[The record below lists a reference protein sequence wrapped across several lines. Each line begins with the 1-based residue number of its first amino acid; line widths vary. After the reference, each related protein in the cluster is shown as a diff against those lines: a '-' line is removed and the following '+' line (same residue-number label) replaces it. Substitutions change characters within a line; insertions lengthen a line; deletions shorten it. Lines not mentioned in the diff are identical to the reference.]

1 MFEYGF
7 GTCKATKKKTRS
19 GVEVI
24 TENTL
29 NHKRTIFKA
38 KYMISS
44 IPTNQYVHVEFTPEL
59 PAFKR
64 NVFKSM
70 QMGNLIKFIVTYK
83 QSFWRNN
90 GFSGEVVSDGSIV
103 TKGSKG
109 FPTIGPVNLVY
120 DGTTLDGEPA
130 LVGFIGGRTAV
141 EWLDQSSELRKKEI
155 LICLVRFFGED
166 ANDYID
172 FYEKSWSEEKFSGGC
187 PTASVCTNGVMK
199 DYVRA
204 TREPFHNVHFCG
216 AESATRWQGYIDGA
230 AESGIRAANEVLFQL
245 NRHFD
250 MSIKFDLEKTY
261 YFQSEEA
268 KENKLASENGF
279 SLFDFCFGLFFSA
292 LMLLMVLG
300 YSYVFLSLES

>member
-1 MFEYGF
+1 
-7 GTCKATKKKTRS
+7 
-19 GVEVI
+19 
-24 TENTL
+24 
-29 NHKRTIFKA
+29 
-38 KYMISS
+38 
-44 IPTNQYVHVEFTPEL
+44 
-59 PAFKR
+59 
-64 NVFKSM
+64 
-70 QMGNLIKFIVTYK
+70 
-83 QSFWRNN
+83 
-90 GFSGEVVSDGSIV
+90 
-103 TKGSKG
+103 
-109 FPTIGPVNLVY
+109 
-120 DGTTLDGEPA
+120 
-130 LVGFIGGRTAV
+130 
-141 EWLDQSSELRKKEI
+141 
-155 LICLVRFFGED
+155 
-166 ANDYID
+166 
-172 FYEKSWSEEKFSGGC
+172 
-187 PTASVCTNGVMK
+187 MK